1 MHLNIVAWIYVLCAV
16 HGTCMEARPPAQAW
30 GRPTATHGTHHVR
43 GCERVIGD
51 GVAQGGEW
59 WING

>member
-43 GCERVIGD
+43 GCERVIG
-51 GVAQGGEW
+51 VAQP
-59 WING
+59 